1 MNIINNA
8 NEKETGRIE
17 AFSDGVF
24 AIALTLLA
32 IDLRAP
38 VLEIINNVSLMEAVV
53 ERWTEYFA
61 FANSFIVVLLMWICH
76 HSIFKVVR
84 KTDTRFMLANG
95 LALFF
100 VAAVSYPTSL
110 LAKFLMTD
118 AATTAAVFYA
128 GYLVMANCAFV
139 ILWRTVSRNKKLLK
153 VNTTNDEITR
163 LSRSLYT
170 TLPIYIVAALLAFV
184 SAWITVTITTLLWIY
199 WAATLRNECV
209 DSNDCPLFKDGH
221 E

>member
-1 MNIINNA
+1 MNIP

-38 VLEIINNVSLMEAVV
+38 ALEIVNNVSLMEAVL

-61 FANSFIVVLLMWICH
+61 FANSFVVVLLMWICH
-76 HSIFKVVR
+76 HSIFKFVC

-110 LAKFLMTD
+110 LAKYLMTD
-118 AATTAAVFYA
+118 AASAAAAFYA
-128 GYLVMANCAFV
+128 GYLVVTNVAFI
-139 ILWRTVSRNKKLLK
+139 ILWRTVSSNKKFLKDDAANDARYCGINAWFIHDHTNLHRSSIACLCQRVDNRFDYHSPLDLLGNNAK
-153 VNTTNDEITR
+153 
-163 LSRSLYT
+163 
-170 TLPIYIVAALLAFV
+170 
-184 SAWITVTITTLLWIY
+184 
-199 WAATLRNECV
+199 
-209 DSNDCPLFKDGH
+209 K
-221 E
+221 

>member
-1 MNIINNA
+1 MNIP

-38 VLEIINNVSLMEAVV
+38 ALEIVNNVSLMEAVL

-61 FANSFIVVLLMWICH
+61 FANSFVVVLLMWICH
-76 HSIFKVVR
+76 HSIFKFVC

-110 LAKFLMTD
+110 LAKYLMTD
-118 AATTAAVFYA
+118 AASAAAAFYA
-128 GYLVMANCAFV
+128 GYLVVANVAFI
-139 ILWRTVSRNKKLLK
+139 ILWRTVSSNKKFLK
-153 VNTTNDEITR
+153 DDAVNDDIVELTHG
-163 LSRSLYT
+163 LYMT
-170 TLPIYIVAALLAFV
+170 IPIYAGAALLAFV
-184 SAWITVTITTLLWIY
+184 SAWITVTITTVLWVY
-199 WAATLRNECV
+199 WAVTLKNECV
-209 DSNDCPLFKDGH
+209 ERDSCPW
-221 E
+221 ET

>member
-1 MNIINNA
+1 MKNP

-38 VLEIINNVSLMEAVV
+38 VLEIVNNASLIEAVI

-61 FANSFIVVLLMWICH
+61 FAFSFIVVLLMWICH
-76 HSIFKVVR
+76 HSIFKFVC

-110 LAKFLMTD
+110 LAKYLMTD
-118 AATTAAVFYA
+118 AASAAAAFYA
-128 GYLVMANCAFV
+128 GYLVVANLSFI
-139 ILWRTVSRNKKLLK
+139 ILWRTVSRNKKFLK
-153 VNTTNDEITR
+153 DDAVNSDMVELTR
-163 LSRSLYT
+163 GLYMT
-170 TLPIYIVAALLAFV
+170 IPIYTGAALLAFV
-184 SAWITVTITTLLWIY
+184 SAWITVTITTVLWIY
-199 WAATLRNECV
+199 WAVTLKNECV
-209 DSNDCPLFKDGH
+209 ESDSCPW
-221 E
+221 ET

>member
-1 MNIINNA
+1 MNNP

-38 VLEIINNVSLMEAVV
+38 VLEIINNVSLTEAIV

-76 HSIFKVVR
+76 HSIFKVVCR
-84 KTDTRFMLANG
+84 TDTRFMLANG

-118 AATTAAVFYA
+118 AASAAAAFYA
-128 GYLVMANCAFV
+128 GYLVVANCAFI
-139 ILWRTVSRNKKLLK
+139 ILWRTASRNKKLLK
-153 VNTTNDEITR
+153 DDATNDEIMR

-170 TLPIYIVAALLAFV
+170 TLPIYVVAALLAFV
-184 SAWITVTITTLLWIY
+184 SAWITVTITTLLWTY
-199 WAATLRNECV
+199 WAATLKNECV
-209 DSNDCPLFKDGH
+209 ESDSCPWQN
-221 E
+221 

>member
-1 MNIINNA
+1 MNNP

-17 AFSDGVF
+17 AFSNGVF

-38 VLEIINNVSLMEAVV
+38 ELEIINNFSLMEAIV

-76 HSIFKVVR
+76 HSIFKFVC

-110 LAKFLMTD
+110 LAKYLMTD
-118 AATTAAVFYA
+118 AASAAAACYA
-128 GYLVMANCAFV
+128 GYLVISNCAFI

-153 VNTTNDEITR
+153 DNATNDEIMR

-170 TLPIYIVAALLAFV
+170 TLPIYVAAALLAFV
-184 SAWITVTITTLLWIY
+184 SAWITVTITTLLWTY
-199 WAATLRNECV
+199 WAATLKNECV
-209 DSNDCPLFKDGH
+209 DSGSCPWQS
-221 E
+221 

>member
-1 MNIINNA
+1 MNNA

-38 VLEIINNVSLMEAVV
+38 VLDIINNVSLMEAIV

-76 HSIFKVVR
+76 HSIFKFVC
-84 KTDTRFMLANG
+84 KTDPRFMLANG
-95 LALFF
+95 LALLF

-118 AATTAAVFYA
+118 AASAAAAFYA
-128 GYLVMANCAFV
+128 GYLVVANCAFI
-139 ILWRTVSRNKKLLK
+139 ILWRTASRNKKLLK
-153 VNTTNDEITR
+153 DDATNDEIMR

-170 TLPIYIVAALLAFV
+170 TLPIYVVAALLAFV
-184 SAWITVTITTLLWIY
+184 SAWITVTITTLLWTY
-199 WAATLRNECV
+199 WAATLKNECTES
-209 DSNDCPLFKDGH
+209 DSCPWQN
-221 E
+221 